1 MQISSKEKSQGCSWK
16 KGHNEFLVFLNY
28 QVDEYLESV
37 AGPQFSGR
45 LLDKGYYSQLE
56 VSGPLEGLISHV
68 LQLPTIANASLLH
81 RSDNA
86 KYTSR
91 DQVISFTEETTEFFN
106 WSYSYFVPICVC
118 SSVLSALIISLPKG
132 ATAL

>member
-1 MQISSKEKSQGCSWK
+1 MQISSKGESQGCSWK
-16 KGHNEFLVFLNY
+16 KGHDEFLVFLNY
-28 QVDEYLESV
+28 EVDEYLESIADPSSV
-37 AGPQFSGR
+37 VDS

-68 LQLPTIANASLLH
+68 LQLPTIANASLLY

-86 KYTSR
+86 KSTSR
-91 DQVISFTEETTEFFN
+91 DQMISFTEETTKFFN
-106 WSYSYFVPICVC
+106 WSYSYFVPICV
-118 SSVLSALIISLPKG
+118 SVLSALIISLPKG